1 MPLVGH
7 SRPRVAEA
15 SSVLMNHYERTSQ
28 CAIPSDGWLVLRLP
42 FEAGFSKGSVQG
54 WIVIKVPDCVGVP
67 LSVAKRG

>member
-1 MPLVGH
+1 
-7 SRPRVAEA
+7 
-15 SSVLMNHYERTSQ
+15 MNHYERTSQ